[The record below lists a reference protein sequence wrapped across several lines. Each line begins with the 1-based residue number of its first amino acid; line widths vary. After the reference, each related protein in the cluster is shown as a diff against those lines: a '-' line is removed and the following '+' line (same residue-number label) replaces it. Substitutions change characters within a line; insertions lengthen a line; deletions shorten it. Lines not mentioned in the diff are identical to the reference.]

1 MTYPKIMF
9 AGFVAFC
16 AMIAMQEYQAHRAE
30 QIAARAA
37 IEAQKEIESFQNKM
51 IQSYINQ
58 MKNRQP

>member
-30 QIAARAA
+30 QIAAQAA
-37 IEAQKEIESFQNKM
+37 IEAQKEIESFQNK
-51 IQSYINQ
+51 II
-58 MKNRQP
+58 